1 MARKPR
7 LFAPGILYH
16 VIVRGNQRQ
25 KTFAK
30 DGDYQVYLEK
40 LAQYRQRYGVTIYA
54 YCLMPN
60 HVHLLVESFEH
71 PLAKFMQ
78 GAKIVES

>member
-25 KTFAK
+25 KTFVK

-40 LAQYRQRYGVTIYA
+40 LAQYGKRYGVTI
-54 YCLMPN
+54 MPT
-60 HVHLLVESFEH
+60 
-71 PLAKFMQ
+71 A
-78 GAKIVES
+78 

>member
-30 DGDYQVYLEK
+30 DGDYQVYLET
-40 LAQYRQRYGVTIYA
+40 G
-54 YCLMPN
+54 
-60 HVHLLVESFEH
+60 LV
-71 PLAKFMQ
+71 Q
-78 GAKIVES
+78 GEPKNY